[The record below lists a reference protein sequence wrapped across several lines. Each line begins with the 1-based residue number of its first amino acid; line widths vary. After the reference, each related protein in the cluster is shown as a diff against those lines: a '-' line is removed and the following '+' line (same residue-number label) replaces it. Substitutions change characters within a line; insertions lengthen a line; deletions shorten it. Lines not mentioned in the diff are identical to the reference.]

1 MMGRAERGGGSSGS
15 SSRPGVGEE
24 TPAFST
30 RVAVKDYRPQIGR
43 CLLLA
48 LDVSLT
54 VAPLGNRLGNRW
66 MNRAGHYLFSVTS
79 GCPPPPPPC
88 SPRPPPPPL
97 LPLPMH

>member
-1 MMGRAERGGGSSGS
+1 MSALHPPIAYFPTQEQMLLMMGRAERGGGSSGS

-43 CLLLA
+43 CLLLG

-54 VAPLGNRLGNRW
+54 VTPLGN
-66 MNRAGHYLFSVTS
+66 
-79 GCPPPPPPC
+79 P
-88 SPRPPPPPL
+88 
-97 LPLPMH
+97 